1 MVFFL
6 LNLSRINISGNKCWY
21 KVDKIIINMLIYLL
35 KIGYVL
41 DLFYLVVYFYK
52 IGWYL
57 KVLYIV

>member
-52 IGWYL
+52 IG
-57 KVLYIV
+57 